1 MLVENLHQHAI
12 GMAEIVVLIAQLVG
26 PFSSVEEVVPE
37 PPDDHQK
44 RKHLVTGG
52 VARPLDHG
60 LYDLRTSAGTKVQV
74 RKVVGQ
80 FAICEVAMAKIG
92 ELTGERAD
100 IQHADIDPVVY
111 HVTDRV
117 GLRKAAL

>member
-1 MLVENLHQHAI
+1 MLVENLHQHTI
-12 GMAEIVVLIAQLVG
+12 GMAEIVELIAQLVS
-26 PFSSVEEVVPE
+26 PFSSVEKVVPE
-37 PPDDHQK
+37 PPDDHKK

-52 VARPLDHG
+52 VTRPLDHR
-60 LYDLRTSAGTKVQV
+60 LHDLRTIAGTKVEV
-74 RKVVGQ
+74 RKVAGQ
-80 FAICEVAMAKIG
+80 LAISEIAMTKICEF
-92 ELTGERAD
+92 TGERAD